1 MQFRKLT
8 IYSLHMSFWDKVKKI
23 MSGGED
29 ESSTEKKDV
38 EITAG
43 GSTIYRYESQPEEKD
58 PKDLFPEVQ
67 CVYLEEIE
75 EHLTKYIAEPDL
87 VFHEIISEL
96 VHIDVHWIKPSAN
109 YPYNILVTS
118 GMSDLPMNV
127 PEEIDDKEAYERA
140 ELMVVLPA
148 DWKIGDEEFQDDNNY
163 WPVYFLKRLARF
175 PHEYKTWLGY
185 GHTIPNGMEAEEIA
199 NTGFGCMLLLPPM
212 LSFDEKFLE
221 LQTKDGNIIN
231 FYAMIPVYKE
241 EMDFKLEEGT
251 DALLDL
257 FDEYG
262 ISELVDIDR
271 PNVCRK

>member
-1 MQFRKLT
+1 
-8 IYSLHMSFWDKVKKI
+8 MSFWDKVKKI
-23 MSGGED
+23 MSGEEE
-29 ESSTEKKDV
+29 ESSSEKKDT

-43 GSTIYRYESQPEEKD
+43 GSTVYRYEDQSDEKD
-58 PKDLFPEVQ
+58 PKNLFPEVQ
-67 CVYLEEIE
+67 CVYLDEIE
-75 EHLTKYIAEPDL
+75 EHLTKYIAEPDM

-109 YPYNILVTS
+109 YPFHILVTS
-118 GMSDLPMNV
+118 GMSDLAMHV
-127 PEEIDDKEAYERA
+127 PDEMENKEAYERA

-148 DWKIGDEEFQDDNNY
+148 DWKIGEEEFQDDNNY

-185 GHTIPNGMEAEEIA
+185 GHTIPNGIEAEDIA

-212 LSFDEKFLE
+212 LSFDEEFLE
-221 LQTKDGNIIN
+221 LKTKDGNLIN

-241 EMDFKLEEGT
+241 EMDYKLEEGT

-271 PNVCRK
+271 PNVCRDR